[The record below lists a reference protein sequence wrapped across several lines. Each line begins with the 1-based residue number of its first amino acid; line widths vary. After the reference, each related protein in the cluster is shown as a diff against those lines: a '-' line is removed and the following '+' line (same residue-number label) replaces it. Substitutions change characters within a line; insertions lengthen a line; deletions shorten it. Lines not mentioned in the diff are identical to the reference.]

1 MFWLKSEMNKTYVI
15 DASVA
20 VKFCVEEEDS
30 QLAKKLIGSS
40 SVLIAPAHCLAEAG
54 EVLARKVRSGMLP
67 MPLATESLAMLAEIL
82 TFIDV
87 ETLVCNSVT
96 LSLASGASVYDT
108 LYIEAAKMVGCP
120 MITSDSRLGSEDGRQ
135 G

>member
-1 MFWLKSEMNKTYVI
+1 
-15 DASVA
+15 
-20 VKFCVEEEDS
+20 
-30 QLAKKLIGSS
+30 
-40 SVLIAPAHCLAEAG
+40 
-54 EVLARKVRSGMLP
+54 MLP

-120 MITSDSRLGSEDGRQ
+120 MITSDSRLVRKMAGRAEADILLQ
-135 G
+135 LRQL